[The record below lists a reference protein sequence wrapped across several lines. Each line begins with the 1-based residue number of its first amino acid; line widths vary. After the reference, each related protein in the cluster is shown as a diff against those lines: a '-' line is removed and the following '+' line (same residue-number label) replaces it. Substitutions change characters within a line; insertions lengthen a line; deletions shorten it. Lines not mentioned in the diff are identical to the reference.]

1 MLKGW
6 RFEYKGMIFDKITL
20 IKNILIMKKSRIY
33 LLLAAFMAVGFIFGL
48 AFNSLFTKSYAEE
61 RNTEALIPAVNAFEV
76 TAAGTARSA
85 DYEIVTI
92 YGRKYIIFS
101 NGDDIEVLN
110 Y

>member
-1 MLKGW
+1 M
-6 RFEYKGMIFDKITL
+6 
-20 IKNILIMKKSRIY
+20 
-33 LLLAAFMAVGFIFGL
+33 
-48 AFNSLFTKSYAEE
+48 
-61 RNTEALIPAVNAFEV
+61 EV
-76 TAAGTARSA
+76 TTTGTSRSA

>member
-1 MLKGW
+1 
-6 RFEYKGMIFDKITL
+6 
-20 IKNILIMKKSRIY
+20 MKKSRIY
-33 LLLAAFMAVGFIFGL
+33 FLLAAFMAAGFVFGL

>member
-1 MLKGW
+1 
-6 RFEYKGMIFDKITL
+6 
-20 IKNILIMKKSRIY
+20 MKKSKVY
-33 LLLAAFMAVGFIFGL
+33 LLLVAFTIIGFGMGL
-48 AFNSLFTKSYAEE
+48 AFDNLFTKSYAND
-61 RNTEALIPAVNAFEV
+61 RNTDAILPSENSMEV
-76 TAAGTARSA
+76 TTTGTARSA

>member
-1 MLKGW
+1 
-6 RFEYKGMIFDKITL
+6 
-20 IKNILIMKKSRIY
+20 MKKTRIY
-33 LLLAAFMAVGFIFGL
+33 LLLGVFAALGFAFGL
-48 AFNSLFTKSYAEE
+48 AFDNLFTKSYAEK
-61 RNTEALIPAVNAFEV
+61 RNTEVLLPTENAFEV

-101 NGDDIEVLN
+101 SGGDIEVLE

>member
-1 MLKGW
+1 
-6 RFEYKGMIFDKITL
+6 
-20 IKNILIMKKSRIY
+20 MKKSRIY
-33 LLLAAFMAVGFIFGL
+33 LLLAAFTTIGFALGL
-48 AFNSLFTKSYAEE
+48 AFDNLFSKSYADE
-61 RNTEALIPAVNAFEV
+61 RKAEGLLPNENTIEV
-76 TAAGTARSA
+76 TATGASRSA

>member
-1 MLKGW
+1 
-6 RFEYKGMIFDKITL
+6 
-20 IKNILIMKKSRIY
+20 MKKTRLD
-33 LLLAAFMAVGFIFGL
+33 LLMALFTVIGFAIGL
-48 AFNSLFTKSYAEE
+48 AFNSLFTKSYAGNDSYELTLTSE
-61 RNTEALIPAVNAFEV
+61 NAMEV
-76 TAAGTARSA
+76 TATGTARSA

>member
-1 MLKGW
+1 M
-6 RFEYKGMIFDKITL
+6 F
-20 IKNILIMKKSRIY
+20 KNPLIMKKSKVY
-33 LLLAAFMAVGFIFGL
+33 LLLVAFTIIGFGMGL
-48 AFNSLFTKSYAEE
+48 AFDNLFTKSYAND
-61 RNTEALIPAVNAFEV
+61 RNTDAILPSENAMEV
-76 TAAGTARSA
+76 TATGTSRSA

>member
-1 MLKGW
+1 
-6 RFEYKGMIFDKITL
+6 
-20 IKNILIMKKSRIY
+20 MKKSKVY
-33 LLLAAFMAVGFIFGL
+33 LLLVAFTIIGFGIGL
-48 AFNSLFTKSYAEE
+48 AFDNLFTKSYAND
-61 RNTEALIPAVNAFEV
+61 RNTDAILPSENAMEV
-76 TAAGTARSA
+76 TATGTSRSA